1 MAYNS
6 AHTGPEIDAA
16 VEMLGQVQD
25 ARDATS
31 GDRSAVVTL
40 ASQVAANASQVAS
53 QAATVSAKTGQ
64 VLASA
69 TAVEQAHAEVI
80 SAGTATVESK
90 EAAALS
96 AGAAQESQASAGAS
110 EFAASQSQ
118 LAAGLSEQISA
129 ENAALTSA
137 DRLHVDA
144 LAQQVEAD
152 RASSQASSVSAALS
166 ALNAA
171 AVVTGGT
178 ATIAPAPGKIPLAD
192 AGGKIN
198 SDWLGADV
206 ARSDAVQA
214 VIDDFEALITI
225 EPSDG
230 KVPQSGS
237 DGKLVEGWLP
247 DSVIQAGSGVNLL
260 PSTVSVFGQTLPRLG
275 FATGTDITTEASSN
289 SKAGFL
295 LKVEAVTSGIG
306 WFRLAESST
315 DFNLALAASAS
326 YIFSLDAFGDVA
338 HSIEPRLR
346 YNSTAGGISEISL
359 GVIAITTTA
368 ARYSVVLNVPAA
380 FAGTGHLTIYSQ
392 ATAATGVTW
401 FDGFMLERKIGSRS
415 TPSQFQPGSST
426 RSEAAQVSRAIVS
439 GSPKLPDGFIQTNLL
454 LQQAIKLGMDPS
466 GNWTISQGF
475 TYDAKIRR
483 MYVSWDRTGTSG
495 SEVIISRHREDGT
508 FELRSAISTSLIMH
522 GQDLGHAYYNNTL
535 YLFTASVDGKGIT
548 VFLPPSVDG
557 AALSGV
563 RTFKLCP
570 DSYVLA
576 FPNESSD
583 FKSVVINA
591 YDGGRTSNPYYSRIF
606 DFQRLMAGADGDRS
620 TEFEREINI
629 GPVAEYSSASNNTL
643 QSVTTDGVYLYTLT
657 GTDKLADP
665 AYLSAF
671 CVTTGR
677 RVYRAQFNV
686 GGLRAAAK
694 GTGFVREY
702 EGIAWIP
709 GNDGTV
715 TPWVAVRM
723 HNDAGD
729 GSQMYVMPI
738 NEQHYGSANA
748 STLGD
753 CGSFFKGKGADIGYP
768 QSEDFIIAQLDENGN
783 VLRRTRINGA
793 GVPGRWYFPENGYFG
808 TEITLTPSSV
818 ANVTGINLIQNL
830 GRYSGSCTG
839 GHLMML
845 QRQEAAGGE
854 LAQFYAGTAKVGGIA
869 LSSTATSFNTSSDM
883 SLKEDRGEMP
893 LEDAYRIVDEVQWHR
908 FEWKATGK
916 VDDGVFAQ
924 ELLEIY
930 PNAVAKGGW
939 QQDHDDEG
947 KVVVDDA
954 GIPVEFYNPWAVDYS
969 KLVIPMGRALQGAL
983 QTITVLEDRLQ
994 AMEDRLASLENR

>member
-1 MAYNS
+1 MQMTDQTQRLEIATVKAEVGSNIVYRFANDGAAAAQIPTDSGDIKNLAQVVIDIQQDGADKISFATTIYSTTAAGIAATTNGAIFLVKSNEADEIYAVWQNVGGVAIDTGKRAMA
-6 AHTGPEIDAA
+6 AQAI
-16 VEMLGQVQD
+16 QD
-25 ARDATS
+25 AMQSATE
-31 GDRSAVVTL
+31 
-40 ASQVAANASQVAS
+40 AANAAEDSADL
-53 QAATVSAKTGQ
+53 ATARTARF
-64 VLASA
+64 LASVS
-69 TAVEQAHAEVI
+69 TPPVIRDDGTPLQLGDRYLSTVNQAEYIYKAY
-80 SAGTATVESK
+80 GW
-90 EAAALS
+90 AANDSL
-96 AGAAQESQASAGAS
+96 
-110 EFAASQSQ
+110 
-118 LAAGLSEQISA
+118 
-129 ENAALTSA
+129 
-137 DRLHVDA
+137 
-144 LAQQVEAD
+144 
-152 RASSQASSVSAALS
+152 
-166 ALNAA
+166 
-171 AVVTGGT
+171 
-178 ATIAPAPGKIPLAD
+178 
-192 AGGKIN
+192 
-198 SDWLGADV
+198 V
-206 ARSDAVQA
+206 A
-214 VIDDFEALITI
+214 IDDLEALITI

-230 KVPQSGS
+230 KVPKSGS

-346 YNSTAGGISEISL
+346 YNNTAGGISEISL

-483 MYVSWDRTGTSG
+483 MYVSWDRAGTSG

-508 FELRSAISTSLIMH
+508 FELRSAISSSLITH

-535 YLFTASVDGKGIT
+535 YLFTTSADGKGIT

-591 YDGGRTSNPYYSRIF
+591 YDGGRTNNPYYSRIF
-606 DFQRLMAGADGDRS
+606 DFQRLMAGAEGDRS

-629 GPVAEYSSASNNTL
+629 GPVAEYSSGSKNTL

-657 GTDKLADP
+657 STDQMADP

-671 CVTTGR
+671 SVTTGR
-677 RVYRAQFNV
+677 RVYRNQLNV

-694 GTGFVREY
+694 GTGLVREY

-709 GNDGTV
+709 GNNGTV

-723 HNDAGD
+723 YNDAGD

-748 STLGD
+748 GTLGD
-753 CGSFFKGKGADIGYP
+753 CGSFFKGKGVDIGYP

-783 VLRRTRINGA
+783 ILRRTRINGA

-808 TEITLTPSSV
+808 TETTLTPSSV
-818 ANVTGINLIQNL
+818 ANVTGINLIQSL

-845 QRQEAAGGE
+845 QRQETAGGE
-854 LAQFYAGTAKVGGIA
+854 LAQFYAGTAKVGGIT
-869 LSSTATSFNTSSDM
+869 LTATATAFNTSSDK
-883 SLKEDRGEMP
+883 SLKVDKGEMP
-893 LEDAYRIVDEVQWHR
+893 QEVADQIVSAVQWHS
-908 FEWKATGK
+908 FQWKR
-916 VDDGVFAQ
+916 DGSSDYGTFAQ
-924 ELLEIY
+924 ELCEVFPLAVTVGGSQTQTDGDGAEITL
-930 PNAVAKGGW
+930 
-939 QQDHDDEG
+939 
-947 KVVVDDA
+947 
-954 GIPVEFYNPWAVDYS
+954 YNPWSVDYS
-969 KLVIPMGRALQGAL
+969 KLVIPIGRSLQCL
-983 QTITVLEDRLQ
+983 LREHRELKERFVDLER
-994 AMEDRLASLENR
+994 RLAALEVR